1 MIEEDEF
8 PDGAFRTAWGVAD
21 EHLFDR
27 AIAELDSLDAT
38 GRPSFTLV
46 LTVSNHRPYT
56 YPPGRIPQDPAS
68 KRRSHAVHYADWA
81 LGRFMA
87 EAQRHRFYHHTL
99 FVLMGDHGARVYG
112 AAEIPLH
119 SYEVPIL
126 LVAPGVVPAGVRVA
140 ILTSS
145 LDLPPTVLGLLGLEY
160 ESSFFGHDVLHLPP
174 DSGRAPLTHNSDLA
188 LLEGDQLA
196 VLGLHRATRVF
207 RVTPGDSLRPLAAP
221 DPGTDPVGDA
231 VAYVEGADR
240 LYRSGALRVAPA
252 GGGSR

>member
-145 LDLPPTVLGLLGLEY
+145 LDLPPTVLGL
-160 ESSFFGHDVLHLPP
+160 
-174 DSGRAPLTHNSDLA
+174 
-188 LLEGDQLA
+188 
-196 VLGLHRATRVF
+196 HRATRVF